1 MTTAASSQHTP
12 TRLTSKNYALRAT
25 DGVTRWHSILQG
37 CRESEIISNKV
48 PRVCGVV
55 RPPPK
60 ATFDI
65 RHSKERSKQITFK
78 SSAAYCSQFTWVS
91 SWPASLVGLSRN
103 IATTTLRQLI
113 ATLDIWMQSGTG
125 VSRKPSESV
134 LFGWFYDVRAERR
147 PGIDPQRS
155 VTGLRFD
162 GRGRGRPENIVI
174 KNRSNFRD
182 FSDVFK
188 FFKFFDIFWSIV
200 DSSFHVIQKF
210 TKKGE

>member
-12 TRLTSKNYALRAT
+12 TRLTSQNYALRAT
-25 DGVTRWHSILQG
+25 HGVIRWHSILQG
-37 CRESEIISNKV
+37 CRESETLILAPARPGETISNKV

-78 SSAAYCSQFTWVS
+78 SSAAYYSQFTRVS
-91 SWPASLVGLSRN
+91 SWPASLGGPSRN

-134 LFGWFYDVRAERR
+134 F
-147 PGIDPQRS
+147 
-155 VTGLRFD
+155 
-162 GRGRGRPENIVI
+162 
-174 KNRSNFRD
+174 
-182 FSDVFK
+182 
-188 FFKFFDIFWSIV
+188 
-200 DSSFHVIQKF
+200 
-210 TKKGE
+210 